1 MKLDTS
7 HILTRSLLSV
17 CYFYSALI
25 EAMKTLTSIC
35 EPYVVLSGVNS
46 EHIVTSSQIICTLCV
61 NLGVHL
67 VYVCALS
74 SPAASTHGA
83 KKEDRD
89 SVIQLLEAEVPNSH
103 HIH

>member
-1 MKLDTS
+1 M
-7 HILTRSLLSV
+7 LLLFSTDRGHENIV
-17 CYFYSALI
+17 
-25 EAMKTLTSIC
+25 SIC

-46 EHIVTSSQIICTLCV
+46 EHIVTSSHIICTLCV